1 MCYNKSIK
9 AKKIEIMV
17 IIEVDEKNI
26 FDAARIHSISWQE
39 SHRSFCE
46 SEFVELHTPEHQREY
61 LLEKLKSGYNLFML
75 LDIEPVGIVSV
86 KENLDEIEFAKE

>member
-1 MCYNKSIK
+1 MNSIS
-9 AKKIEIMV
+9 IEIMV

-61 LLEKLKSGYNLFML
+61 LLEKLKIGYRYIGLN
-75 LDIEPVGIVSV
+75 IESECLYGDAG
-86 KENLDEIEFAKE
+86 LG